1 MNWQQRLNTAL
12 SYIETHLEDRLELES
27 IAAVACCSQFH
38 FMRVFEVVSGIG
50 VGDYIRRR
58 RLSQAALALSSGR
71 EKVIDVA
78 LRYGYDTPEAF
89 AKAFKRLFG
98 ITPSEATKPGVLLT
112 TFPPLTVSVVL
123 KGSQAMQY
131 RMHKQENAIT
141 MSGLGIRVCKHEQQ
155 HLKDIPA
162 FWQQSVKNGAVST
175 LWQSSGPMGM
185 LGICHEWSNETEE
198 FSYLI
203 AIDKPEDKTLPLEGL
218 RELVLPAGQ
227 YAVFGVEGQLPG
239 AIQKA
244 WQRIY
249 NEWFPNSGYEHAGSP
264 DFERYPPFALDDP
277 RGDPASPHCITEI
290 WIPLRRAD

>member
-12 SYIETHLEDRLELES
+12 AFIETHLEEKLELDS
-27 IAAVACCSQFH
+27 IAATACCSQFH
-38 FMRVFEVVSGIG
+38 FMRMFEVVSGMS

-98 ITPSEATKPGVLLT
+98 ITPSEAAKPGSRLT

-131 RMHKQENAIT
+131 RMHTQENAIT
-141 MSGLGIRVCKHEQQ
+141 LSGLGIRVCKRNQQ
-155 HLKDIPA
+155 QFKDIPL
-162 FWQQSVKNGAVST
+162 FWRESVQNGLVSK

-185 LGICHEWSNETEE
+185 LGVCCEWAPATEE

-203 AIDKPEDKTLPLEGL
+203 AIDKPEGETPPLEGL
-218 RELVLPAGQ
+218 RELVLPAAQ
-227 YAVFGVEGQLPG
+227 YAIFEIEGQLPK
-239 AIQKA
+239 AIQDA

-249 NEWFPNSGYEHAGSP
+249 TEWFPNSGYEHAGSP
-264 DFERYPPFALDDP
+264 DFERYPPFAVDDP
-277 RGDPASPHCITEI
+277 RGDPASPHCVTEI
-290 WIPLRRAD
+290 WVPLRKGG